1 MKEFVFLSG
10 KGGTGKTS
18 IAASMAVLAGKE
30 AIIADCDV
38 DAANMHIL
46 MKPDFRYSTDFFS
59 GELAAINHEICTMCG
74 KCEKICRFKGISLND
89 GQYLIDETNCEG
101 CGYCELICPEK
112 AILMEQRKSGTV
124 HISGIRTGSTM
135 VHARLEIAG
144 ENSGKLVARVKEE
157 AMRIAQDNK
166 RNYVIVDGPPGI
178 GCPVISSL
186 SGASFTILVT
196 EPTNSGLH
204 DLKRIHKLIK
214 RFNIPSGC
222 IINKSDLNNN
232 MVKAIKEHLLEEGI
246 IHLADI
252 PYNDSFTKA
261 MVNAKTVVEINPD
274 IHSELEKI
282 WTKIKQ
288 LNKN

>member
-46 MKPDFRYSTDFFS
+46 MKPDFKNSTEFFS
-59 GELAAINHEICTMCG
+59 GELAVINHEICTMCG
-74 KCEKICRFKGISLND
+74 KCEEVCRFKAISQHNS
-89 GQYLIDETNCEG
+89 QYHIDEPNCEG
-101 CGYCELICPEK
+101 CGYCELVCPEK

-144 ENSGKLVARVKEE
+144 ENSGKLVARVKQE
-157 AMRIAQDNK
+157 ATRIAKEGERD
-166 RNYVIVDGPPGI
+166 YILVDGPPGI

-196 EPTNSGLH
+196 EPTNSGFH
-204 DLKRIHKLIK
+204 DLTRIHKLIK

-222 IINKSDLNNN
+222 IINKSDLNKN
-232 MVKAIKEHLLEEGI
+232 MVKEIKEYLIEEGI
-246 IHLADI
+246 FHLADI
-252 PYNDSFTKA
+252 PYDDSFIRS
-261 MVNAKTVVEINPD
+261 MVNLKTVIEINPD
-274 IHSELEKI
+274 IYSALAEI
-282 WTKIKQ
+282 WTEIKQ
-288 LNKN
+288 LTKN